1 MRGDLVKIRIFAAVV
16 AAAAVLPFA
25 AACAVPEEPA
35 GSSSDTAEKG
45 AAKDAK
51 KADSDKAEAADTS
64 KPGMDDVKIDN
75 CSIDPTT
82 KFPSAKVT
90 ITNKSSKTSNYM
102 VQVEFTD
109 SKGTRLDE
117 GMASTNNLAPKQV
130 SKQTA
135 QALTEASGAIKCKV
149 TDVTRYAS

>member
-1 MRGDLVKIRIFAAVV
+1 MKIRIFAAAV
-16 AAAAVLPFA
+16 AAATVLPFA
-25 AACAVPEEPA
+25 SACSIPEEP
-35 GSSSDTAEKG
+35 GSSAADTAEKG

-51 KADSDKAEAADTS
+51 KADGDKAEAADTS
-64 KPGMDDVKIDN
+64 KAGMDDVKITS
-75 CSIDPTT
+75 CSVDELT

-90 ITNKSSKTSNYM
+90 ITNKSSKTSNYA
-102 VQVEFTD
+102 VEIEFTD

-135 QALTEASGAIKCKV
+135 GGLTEASGPIKCKI